1 MKLSSVATSIQGRSA
16 RVMLDALVEG
26 ERDSQVLA
34 EMALGRMRK
43 KVPALQEAPVGRF
56 GVPREPRVSWQV

>member
-1 MKLSSVATSIQGRSA
+1 MLQDGGVKLSSVATSFRGRSA

-56 GVPREPRVSWQV
+56 GVPR

>member
-1 MKLSSVATSIQGRSA
+1 
-16 RVMLDALVEG
+16 MLDALVEG

-56 GVPREPRVSWQV
+56 GVPR